1 MRVAPYLIS
10 LCLHAAVFLLIWFW
24 PATPPVRLDSPP
36 IMISLVE
43 GAPGGNRAPSPIL
56 GHMGEATDGPLA
68 PTPPAPMSEIAA
80 PANERRPEPKP
91 LQNPAPE
98 KSTPQKPEPK
108 AIPIAA
114 KKPETPVAEP
124 KKPEPRRDEPAPR
137 AKPEAKKEEPKKEAP
152 KKETPKKEQ
161 PQKKPEKKAQPKS
174 DPIADALR
182 QARKA
187 SSRANSG
194 DRGNAIEQAL
204 AQARKGAGGT
214 RGGGGGEGDGP
225 GGGGLGDVYMG
236 QVMLAVRPNWGFAS
250 AGRLNLRCLVKV
262 QVDMQGNVLQ
272 AVLSQSSG
280 NAQYDASAIN
290 AVIRTGQAG
299 QFPAPPSP
307 QYRELDLIF
316 NFNDL
321 MGR

>member
-1 MRVAPYLIS
+1 MKG
-10 LCLHAAVFLLIWFW
+10 FGLL
-24 PATPPVRLDSPP
+24 TPPGAVLAALGFFAGCPYAAISPDLDDAGQP
-36 IMISLVE
+36 LV
-43 GAPGGNRAPSPIL
+43 ARP
-56 GHMGEATDGPLA
+56 
-68 PTPPAPMSEIAA
+68 AA
-80 PANERRPEPKP
+80 PASAQEPYGLTVP
-91 LQNPAPE
+91 D
-98 KSTPQKPEPK
+98 
-108 AIPIAA
+108 
-114 KKPETPVAEP
+114 PVAQAL
-124 KKPEPRRDEPAPR
+124 KD
-137 AKPEAKKEEPKKEAP
+137 AKM
-152 KKETPKKEQ
+152 
-161 PQKKPEKKAQPKS
+161 
-174 DPIADALR
+174 
-182 QARKA
+182 KA
-187 SSRANSG
+187 SSRLQSG